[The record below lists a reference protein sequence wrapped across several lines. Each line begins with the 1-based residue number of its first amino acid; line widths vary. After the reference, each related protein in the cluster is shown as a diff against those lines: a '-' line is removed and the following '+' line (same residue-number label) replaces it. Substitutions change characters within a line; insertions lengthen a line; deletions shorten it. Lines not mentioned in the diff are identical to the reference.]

1 VTDSDGVLDTATRR
15 WARRLIVITFI
26 LLQVGFVM
34 RAYRAPHAEFGY
46 QMFPESSTWSA
57 EVVRVTPD
65 GRRISVQEPWSGYEW
80 SDLVQGRGL
89 TRPWSEHHADSG
101 LDRQLAFLGE
111 ALDWVARN
119 TPSDTETSYLEAT
132 VTSSRN
138 GRPAE
143 TTTIRS
149 SRRDVP

>member
-1 VTDSDGVLDTATRR
+1 
-15 WARRLIVITFI
+15 
-26 LLQVGFVM
+26 
-34 RAYRAPHAEFGY
+34 
-46 QMFPESSTWSA
+46 MFPESSTWSA

-65 GRRISVQEPWSGYEW
+65 GRRISVQSPWSGYEW

-89 TRPWSEHHADSG
+89 TRPWIEHHADSG

-111 ALDWVARN
+111 ALDWVAQN
-119 TPSDTETSYLEAT
+119 TSADTETAYLEAT

-143 TTTIRS
+143 TTILRS
-149 SRRDVP
+149 TRRDVP